1 MALCVMIYQWEM
13 NSHSCLGRSDPACYC
28 QNVLIKGIL
37 LLVGK
42 SFYEGLSSGH
52 ESIPYKVGSGI
63 EVELLDIV
71 PDHHG
76 VILGPI
82 SENHK

>member
-1 MALCVMIYQWEM
+1 M
-13 NSHSCLGRSDPACYC
+13 
-28 QNVLIKGIL
+28 
-37 LLVGK
+37 GK

-52 ESIPYKVGSGI
+52 ESIPYKMGSGI

-71 PDHHG
+71 PDYHG

-82 SENHK
+82 SENHKQYIQK